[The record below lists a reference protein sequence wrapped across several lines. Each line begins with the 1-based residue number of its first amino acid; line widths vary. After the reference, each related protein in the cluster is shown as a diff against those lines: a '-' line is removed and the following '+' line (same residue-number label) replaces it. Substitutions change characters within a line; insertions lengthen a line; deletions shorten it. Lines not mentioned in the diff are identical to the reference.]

1 MTKATASA
9 LRHRAEAAVGRLPPL
24 LLAAERIA
32 ATVAQGIHGRRR
44 VGQGETFWQF
54 RRYQPG
60 DPTPTIDWRQSGKS
74 DHVYVRQMEWEAAQ
88 SLWLWCDNSP
98 SMAWRSDKALPSKYE
113 RAALL
118 ALALA
123 VLLVRGGERVAIHGS
138 GHPPMTGVTALDR
151 LTHLLSRQT
160 DPGKDGGALP
170 YLPLPR
176 FAHLVLVSDFLVS
189 LDDLRTRLDKYASR
203 GVSGHL
209 LQVLDP
215 AEETLPY
222 SGRVRFEGTEGE
234 SSWLLSRTEGVRKD
248 YLDRL
253 ELQREGL
260 ASLSRSLGWTIS
272 YHRSDHSPETA
283 LLALYASL
291 AQRAGGPGPC

>member
-88 SLWLWCDNSP
+88 SL
-98 SMAWRSDKALPSKYE
+98 
-113 RAALL
+113 ALL

-123 VLLVRGGERVAIHGS
+123 VLLVRGGERVAILGS
-138 GHPPMTGVTALDR
+138 GHPPMTGATALDR

-160 DPGKDGGALP
+160 DPGKDGGALS
-170 YLPLPR
+170 YVPLPR

-189 LDDLRTRLDKYASR
+189 LDDLRTRLEKYASR

-253 ELQREGL
+253 ELQRESL
-260 ASLSRSLGWTIS
+260 ASLSHSLGWTIS

>member
-1 MTKATASA
+1 MTKPTASV
-9 LRHRAEAAVGRLPPL
+9 LRHRAEAAAGHLPPL

-32 ATVAQGIHGRRR
+32 TTVAQGVHGRRR

-60 DPTPTIDWRQSGKS
+60 DPTPTIDWRQSGKT

-88 SLWLWCDNSP
+88 SLWLWCDRSP

-123 VLLVRGGERVAIHGS
+123 VLLVRGGERVAVLGA
-138 GHPPMTGVTALDR
+138 GHAPMTGRTALDR
-151 LTHLLSRQT
+151 LTVMFDQRST
-160 DPGKDGGALP
+160 AKTAADPPP
-170 YLPLPR
+170 YVSLPR
-176 FAHLVLVSDFLVS
+176 FAHLVLISDFLVPLDELRGS
-189 LDDLRTRLDKYASR
+189 LEKYAAR

-222 SGRVRFEGTEGE
+222 HGRVRFEGTEGE
-234 SSWLLSRTEGVRKD
+234 PSWLLSRAEGVRKD
-248 YLDRL
+248 YIKRL
-253 ELQREGL
+253 ERQRESL
-260 ASLSRSLGWTIS
+260 AALSRSLGWTVS
-272 YHRSDHSPETA
+272 HHRSDHPPETA
-283 LLALYASL
+283 LLALYMSL
-291 AQRAGGPGPC
+291 AQKSGG